1 MKSWHEKKR
10 FLPIFMIF
18 FHMHSYFKIKVW
30 TRLMSLKIL
39 LSQINKWLFFC
50 HLYEVNEV
58 QSCLDPIVLQ
68 NIFCVL
74 VQQVWK
80 NSKKKSQN
88 FHFWINSLLLIKNHG
103 SMEICISSLLNYRFF
118 RSVYCILYCINRK
131 SEARLDS
138 ILFLFPSG
146 AVKLNSCS
154 LWDDSCMTSSQFN
167 FGIVCETKRK
177 TYFNRHC
184 STTTVV
190 QNRSSSIC
198 NIH

>member
-1 MKSWHEKKR
+1 MT
-10 FLPIFMIF
+10 
-18 FHMHSYFKIKVW
+18 V
-30 TRLMSLKIL
+30 L
-39 LSQINKWLFFC
+39 LSFVWSKWGPKLFGPHCSSKYLLCFRFGIT
-50 HLYEVNEV
+50 V
-58 QSCLDPIVLQ
+58 
-68 NIFCVL
+68 
-74 VQQVWK
+74 
-80 NSKKKSQN
+80 KKKSQN

-103 SMEICISSLLNYRFF
+103 SMEICISSLLNYRLF

-154 LWDDSCMTSSQFN
+154 FWDDSCMTSSQFN